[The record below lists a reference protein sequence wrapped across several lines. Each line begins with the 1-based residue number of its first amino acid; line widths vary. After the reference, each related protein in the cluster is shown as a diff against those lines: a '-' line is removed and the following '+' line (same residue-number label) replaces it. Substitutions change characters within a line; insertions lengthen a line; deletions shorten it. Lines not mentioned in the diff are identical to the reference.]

1 MKTVRQVAILDII
14 EKNEIETQEDL
25 ADALR
30 QRGIKVTQATVSRD
44 IKELRLLKV
53 LTPMGTYKYATADK
67 AENGLTERFIR
78 MLAESLLSV
87 AASNNLI
94 VVKTLNGS
102 AGVAAEALDN
112 LIIES
117 EEVRRKWMQE
127 DVLTR
132 NIAQLWRYFP
142 KLMGSFTQPLT
153 KWDLRELRNRYEF
166 EDIQSVIAQMA
177 NKINIGQN
185 RYQSFFLTFETFADH
200 HFGIR
205 KKRELGNPRYCWS

>member
-1 MKTVRQVAILDII
+1 MKTVRQVTILDII
-14 EKNEIETQEDL
+14 EKNDIETQEEL

-30 QRGIKVTQATVSRD
+30 LRGIQVTQATVSRD

-102 AGVAAEALDN
+102 AGVAAEALDS
-112 LIIES
+112 LHWP
-117 EEVRRKWMQE
+117 EVLGSLAGDNTILLVIRGQE
-127 DVLTR
+127 DVPAVMAR
-132 NIAQLWRYFP
+132 
-142 KLMGSFTQPLT
+142 
-153 KWDLRELRNRYEF
+153 
-166 EDIQSVIAQMA
+166 IQDMM
-177 NKINIGQN
+177 K
-185 RYQSFFLTFETFADH
+185 
-200 HFGIR
+200 
-205 KKRELGNPRYCWS
+205 